1 MQVPTDQNDVES
13 NGACEQPNTQQ
24 HIQNHLQNQINVSQ
38 NPSGPPFA
46 TSGPS
51 QSGIPPPHGSTQ
63 QTPGGGLPSHTLS
76 QNHGLHGF
84 GLGEHLGSISGGPSP
99 GPPAISL
106 LAAAAAAGAG
116 PHPLANGI
124 GFNLELQVS

>member
-1 MQVPTDQNDVES
+1 MS
-13 NGACEQPNTQQ
+13 A
-24 HIQNHLQNQINVSQ
+24 SQ

-51 QSGIPPPHGSTQ
+51 QPGIPHPPGAAQ
-63 QTPGGGLPSHTLS
+63 QIPGGGLPSHALS
-76 QNHGLHGF
+76 QNQGAGLPGF
-84 GLGEHLGSISGGPSP
+84 GLGDHLGGLSGGPSP

-116 PHPLANGI
+116 PHHLANGI
-124 GFNLELQVS
+124 GFNLELQVSCISGM